1 MRVPV
6 HSGLFTLLS
15 GGNKVAR
22 TKSARGE
29 RFRGASH
36 PPLAHGCPQ
45 RGSGHPGAALRGVWM
60 SLESKRRATVHKV
73 MRRHA
78 AQTLIPYLTMSVQ
91 GWYAECGE
99 VYRRLPVTKQRWVCF
114 ALCIGVG
121 VVVGLVVAFVLYS
134 QA

>member
-22 TKSARGE
+22 TKSAEESGFEAPRIL
-29 RFRGASH
+29 FSA
-36 PPLAHGCPQ
+36 AHAH
-45 RGSGHPGAALRGVWM
+45 SAGAAPRGVWM
-60 SLESKRRATVHKV
+60 SLESKRRATIHKV
-73 MRRHA
+73 MRRHT
-78 AQTLIPYLTMSVQ
+78 AQTLIPYLTKAVQ
-91 GWYAECGE
+91 GRYAECGE
-99 VYRRLPVTKQRWVCF
+99 VYRRLSVTKQRWVCF

-121 VVVGLVVAFVLYS
+121 AAVGLVVAFALYL